1 MKIKKMND
9 EECIQKFLEF
19 LDERVT
25 INTAFVRDPE
35 TGNLTHQIIQVSCG
49 DLVSLS
55 QPQPLEVILR
65 PATGEETGATVN

>member
-1 MKIKKMND
+1 MKIKKMTD

-19 LDERVT
+19 LDERIT

>member
-19 LDERVT
+19 LDERIT
-25 INTAFVRDPE
+25 INTAFVRDQE
-35 TGNLTHQIIQVSCG
+35 TGNLTHQVVQVSCG

>member
-1 MKIKKMND
+1 MKIKKMTD

-19 LDERVT
+19 LEDRVS
-25 INTAFVRDPE
+25 INTGFVRDPE
-35 TGNLTHQIIQVSCG
+35 TGNLTHQVIQITCG

-65 PATGEETGATVN
+65 PATGQEIGATVN

>member
-1 MKIKKMND
+1 LKIKKMTD

-19 LDERVT
+19 LDERIT
-25 INTAFVRDPE
+25 INTAFVRDQE
-35 TGNLTHQIIQVSCG
+35 TGNLTHQVVQVSCG

>member
-1 MKIKKMND
+1 MKIKKMTD

-19 LDERVT
+19 LEDRVT
-25 INTAFVRDPE
+25 INTGFVRDPE
-35 TGNLTHQIIQVSCG
+35 TGNLTHQVIQVSCG

>member
-1 MKIKKMND
+1 MKIKKMTD

-19 LDERVT
+19 LEDRVT
-25 INTAFVRDPE
+25 IITGFVRDPE
-35 TGNLTHQIIQVSCG
+35 TGNLTHQVIQVSCG

-55 QPQPLEVILR
+55 RPQPLEVILR

>member
-1 MKIKKMND
+1 MKIKKMTD

-19 LDERVT
+19 LDERIT
-25 INTAFVRDPE
+25 INTAFVRDQE
-35 TGNLTHQIIQVSCG
+35 TGNLTHQVVQVSCG

>member
-1 MKIKKMND
+1 MKIKKMTD

-19 LDERVT
+19 LDERIT
-25 INTAFVRDPE
+25 INTAFVLDQE
-35 TGNLTHQIIQVSCG
+35 TGNLTHQVVQVSCG